1 MIISSANDIIKPLDD
16 TCRLFYCIILMTADK
31 KGVPFAISTVS
42 VCPLREVML
51 TLNRS
56 LWFYLY
62 VLRDRKFMK
71 NVLQRAKAAGYA
83 MLVCTA
89 DRTPQG
95 QGSAKP
101 TQA

>member
-1 MIISSANDIIKPLDD
+1 
-16 TCRLFYCIILMTADK
+16 
-31 KGVPFAISTVS
+31 
-42 VCPLREVML
+42 ML